1 MSTFRER
8 YCESCRCRPEEFPTR
23 IFWRCL
29 HPHAVPFV
37 PFLSALQSDYF
48 APDRD
53 LILNA
58 SRARSMRELDEDI
71 RDYMQDSRNHRWWR
85 MRAHVRL
92 STQRLRGLARRYFAE
107 EDAGP

>member
-1 MSTFRER
+1 M
-8 YCESCRCRPEEFPTR
+8 
-23 IFWRCL
+23 
-29 HPHAVPFV
+29 